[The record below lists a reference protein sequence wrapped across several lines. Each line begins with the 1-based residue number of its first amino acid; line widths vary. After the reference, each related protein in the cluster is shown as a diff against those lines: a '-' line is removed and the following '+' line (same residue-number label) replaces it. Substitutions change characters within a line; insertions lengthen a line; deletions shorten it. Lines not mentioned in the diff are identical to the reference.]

1 MHRGVGC
8 NPDNVF
14 DIAIYMALK
23 RKRGE
28 EKSRCI
34 CRHLRIVHKKEKPIS
49 WRHFIAS
56 SIHEH
61 RKLRRFPP
69 SFFFFLFLSA
79 SQNVKMQCRKIT
91 HAYANKGK
99 MVGIRKRKGLRE
111 AFPLIYGSDIETV
124 KISKRVKGGKRRKKN
139 WTLFIF
145 YSDTNREMKMI
156 YILISVLHI
165 NCIVKSIF
173 LLLQWKTMKT
183 EFKQWNY
190 QSHIVL

>member
-1 MHRGVGC
+1 MVLPRPHKKRKKEEKEKKNGKKIKMHRGVGC

-79 SQNVKMQCRKIT
+79 SQNVKM
-91 HAYANKGK
+91 
-99 MVGIRKRKGLRE
+99 
-111 AFPLIYGSDIETV
+111 
-124 KISKRVKGGKRRKKN
+124 
-139 WTLFIF
+139 
-145 YSDTNREMKMI
+145 
-156 YILISVLHI
+156 
-165 NCIVKSIF
+165 
-173 LLLQWKTMKT
+173 
-183 EFKQWNY
+183 
-190 QSHIVL
+190 